1 MRAVMSG
8 LRRRRAERLER
19 AAQAAGVLRPVL
31 RIEARQHIAGA
42 LVDEVDGAQVPLG
55 VAHLDTGEMAIA
67 VRQLEASA
75 VDDDAAVAL
84 LLRPRDAA
92 GEGEAERDAART
104 GPRHR
109 RPFEEAGERRG
120 GDLGVDRAVVLVLD
134 PGLRRLVEERQRQI
148 GHMLQHGDEPALDR
162 APERLLFRILV
173 R

>member
-1 MRAVMSG
+1 SFVLVLGEIGGRKPGARLRVEQALQQRGNGRCGRSW
-8 LRRRRAERLER
+8 LRRRWTERLER
-19 AAQAAGVLRPVL
+19 STQAAGVLRPVL
-31 RIEARQHIAGA
+31 RIEPSQHIAGA

-109 RPFEEAGERRG
+109 RPFEK
-120 GDLGVDRAVVLVLD
+120 
-134 PGLRRLVEERQRQI
+134 
-148 GHMLQHGDEPALDR
+148 
-162 APERLLFRILV
+162 
-173 R
+173 